1 MIVGVGTVPLAGGS
15 GADFLAW
22 LGTFAT
28 PILAGVLGWAAHWRR
43 PLLTAVA
50 AGVLYLVAWQAGG
63 DLAQG
68 ARAAPIGG
76 GRPPPPP
83 RVRALPPPPGL
94 PPRPPV

>member
-63 DLAQG
+63 GLAGG
-68 ARAAPIGG
+68 AGPGPNGG
-76 GRPPPPP
+76 GLPPLPPVRGAVHPPP
-83 RVRALPPPPGL
+83 RSPRRPRA
-94 PPRPPV
+94 